1 MAWTLKRSN
10 RHFERA
16 LERLPLGVAS
26 DCGYWGDG
34 RTVYVKRANGARL
47 WDIDDNEYIDY
58 RLGRGRVILGYA
70 DRRVATAARAG
81 LEIGGV
87 FALATELEFAVA
99 ERIAKLVPSAELVRF
114 SKTGAEAVVDALRL
128 ARAFTGKAG
137 IAVVEG
143 GSRALLGAG
152 LWEAGHRDRPI
163 GVNPSPSAP
172 RVRGPFDS
180 LIHSVPVND
189 ANGFEELLSSHRDQ
203 IGAFL
208 VEPIP
213 ANCASVATDAAY
225 LADVRALCDRFGVVL
240 IVDEGATGFRV
251 ARGGAQEALG
261 VRADL
266 CTFGSSTANGFP
278 IAALAGRREIMRRI
292 GKEVGRG
299 GSYAAHP
306 VSLAAAD
313 KTLEIIDETDALEK
327 IAKYGWRM
335 REGMSQVLSRRGI
348 PHAFVGPPSMSGLCF
363 GESPPCG
370 GRERNRIDEAFCNDL
385 VPRLHGAGILCEPNL
400 CGPWFVSAA
409 HNELCLAE
417 TLAKF
422 EHAVDAALER
432 LPDARGRAANQ
443 ARRSPHSFT
452 NPG

>member
-1 MAWTLKRSN
+1 MAWTLERSN
-10 RHFERA
+10 LHFERA

-34 RTVYVKRANGARL
+34 RTVYVKRADGARL

-58 RLGRGRVILGYA
+58 RLAGGQVILGYA
-70 DRRVATAARAG
+70 DPRVAGAARIG
-81 LEIGGV
+81 IEVGGV
-87 FALATELEFAVA
+87 FSLATELEFAVA
-99 ERIAKLVPSAELVRF
+99 DRIAKLVPAAELVRF
-114 SKTGAEAVVDALRL
+114 SNSGAEAVLDALRL
-128 ARAFTGKAG
+128 ARAFTGKDA
-137 IAVVEG
+137 IAVVDG
-143 GSRALLGAG
+143 GFHGLLGTRS
-152 LWEAGHRDRPI
+152 WETGHQNRQI
-163 GVNPSPSAP
+163 GPKPSPGEH

-180 LIHSVPVND
+180 LIHALPAND
-189 ANGFEELLSSHRDQ
+189 ANGFEDLLRSHGDQ

-208 VEPIP
+208 IEPIP
-213 ANCASVATDAAY
+213 VDCTSMTADAAY
-225 LADVRALCDRFGVVL
+225 LGDVRALCNRFEVVL
-240 IVDEGATGFRV
+240 IVDEVTTGFRV

-266 CTFGSSTANGFP
+266 CIFGSSAANGFP
-278 IAALAGRREIMRRI
+278 IAALAGREEIMRRI
-292 GKEVGRG
+292 GKGVVQG
-299 GSYAAHP
+299 GTCAAHP

-313 KTLEIIDETDALEK
+313 KTLEIIDETDALEQ

-335 REGMSQVLSRRGI
+335 REGMVQVLTRRGI
-348 PHAFVGPPSMSGLCF
+348 PHALAGPPSMSSLCL
-363 GESPPCG
+363 GETTPHSD
-370 GRERNRIDEAFCNDL
+370 RERNAVDDRFCADL
-385 VPRLHGAGILCEPNL
+385 VPRLHGSGIFCDPNF

-432 LPDARGRAANQ
+432 SPDARGRFASGAP
-443 ARRSPHSFT
+443 RSPHSFA